1 MVINGVEF
9 EFDITDQEDV
19 GRMEKALA
27 DMEKAETKLESYNKQ
42 GNASK
47 FFEMANKMIADFF
60 LETTGTDVL
69 KGVTSFIKSKE
80 FYFEFLG
87 EVEKQKDEIL
97 SDFSL
102 NRVR

>member
-1 MVINGVEF
+1 MTINGVEF
-9 EFDITDQEDV
+9 EFDVTDQEDI

-27 DMEKAETKLESYNKQ
+27 NMDKAEEKLKSYNKQ

-60 LETTGTDVL
+60 IETTGADVL
-69 KGVTSFIKSKE
+69 KGVTSFLKAKE

-87 EVEKQKDEIL
+87 EIEKQKDEIL

-102 NRVR
+102 TRVR